1 MSKQLRGS
9 LILLIA
15 SVIWGFA
22 FVAQSAGMNSVG
34 PFTFQMSRMLL
45 AALFLFP
52 VAALIHLVK
61 KRKGGVPHGFLP
73 LKLVGSAAISGVFL
87 FIASSFQQVGMLYT
101 SVGHAGFLTALYLL
115 MIPLLG
121 LFFGKKVGLKL
132 WICIALALVG
142 LWFLCMTSEGF
153 SMGLG
158 DILVIFAAL
167 FFTFQ
172 IMSVDL
178 LSKEYD
184 GVQYCAVQMLTAG
197 LLSLICTLIF
207 ETPTI
212 EGIGAAAIPI
222 AYAGLL
228 SCGVAYTFQIIGQ
241 RDTHP
246 TVASIIMSLEGV
258 FAVLGGALML
268 AQIPSVYEFIGCG
281 LMFAATVISQVGEA
295 NGKG

>member
-22 FVAQSAGMNSVG
+22 FVAQSEGMNSVG
-34 PFTFQMSRMLL
+34 PFTFQASRMLL

-52 VAALIHLVK
+52 VALGVHIWR
-61 KRKGGVPHGFLP
+61 KRRGGAPHAFLP
-73 LKLVGSAAISGVFL
+73 LKMVGSAAITGVFL
-87 FIASSFQQVGMLYT
+87 FIASSFQQVGILYT

-115 MIPLLG
+115 MIPILG
-121 LFFGKKVGLKL
+121 LFFGKKVSVKL
-132 WICIALALVG
+132 WICCGLALVG

-153 SMGLG
+153 SMGIG
-158 DILVIFAAL
+158 DVLVIFAAL

-178 LSKEYD
+178 LAKKYD
-184 GVQYCAVQMLTAG
+184 GVQYTAVQMLTAG
-197 LLSLICTLIF
+197 ILSLICIFIF
-207 ETPTI
+207 ETPTLD
-212 EGIGAAAIPI
+212 GIGAAALPI

-228 SCGVAYTFQIIGQ
+228 SCGVAYTFQVIGQ
-241 RDTHP
+241 KHTHP

-268 AQIPSVYEFIGCG
+268 AQVPNVYEFIGCG
-281 LMFAATVISQVGEA
+281 LMFAATVISQVGGE
-295 NGKG
+295 KEK

>member
-121 LFFGKKVGLKL
+121 LFWGRKVSFKL

-142 LWFLCMTSEGF
+142 LWFLCMTSDGF
-153 SMGLG
+153 AMGLG
-158 DILVIFAAL
+158 DILVLFAAL
-167 FFTFQ
+167 FFSFQ
-172 IMSVDL
+172 IMSLDL
-178 LSKEYD
+178 LSKKYD
-184 GVQYCAVQMLTAG
+184 SVQYCAVQMLTAG
-197 LLSLICTLIF
+197 LLSVIFAFIF
-207 ETPTI
+207 ETPTF
-212 EGIGAAAIPI
+212 EGIGAAAMPI
-222 AYAGLL
+222 AYAGIM
-228 SCGVAYTFQIIGQ
+228 SCGVAYTFQVVGQ
-241 RDTHP
+241 KHTHP

-268 AQIPSVYEFIGCG
+268 SQVPSTYEFIGCG
-281 LMFAATVISQVGEA
+281 LMFAATVLSQLGEER
-295 NGKG
+295 